1 MTATCRVAAIL
12 AVDVVGYSRLVSFR
26 WRRMRLGGR
35 IGGFVGAL
43 VLLANGATASE
54 VSVERGLRVSIVS
67 GCHDCH
73 TEGYRESDGNVKQ
86 EKSLKGSGLGWRGP
100 WGTTYATNLRLTV
113 EPLSEHGFVLFL
125 STLKTLPPM
134 PWYRVRAME
143 ENDVRS
149 LYRYIK
155 SLGEAGKQ
163 APTAIGPD
171 AEPMT
176 PYVVLDPP
184 KPPAGCKRDLDCGF
198 GLVCGASSQCV
209 PK

>member
-1 MTATCRVAAIL
+1 
-12 AVDVVGYSRLVSFR
+12 
-26 WRRMRLGGR
+26 MRLGGR
-35 IGGFVGAL
+35 IGGFVGA

-73 TEGYRESDGNVKQ
+73 TQGYRESDGNVKQ

-113 EPLSEHGFVLFL
+113 EHLSEDGFVLFL
-125 STLKTLPPM
+125 SNLKTLPPM
-134 PWYRVRAME
+134 PWYRVRTME
-143 ENDVRS
+143 KDDLRS

-163 APTAIGPD
+163 APSAIGPD

-184 KPPAGCKRDLDCGF
+184 QPPAGCKRDLDCGV
-198 GLVCGASSQCV
+198 GLVCGARSQCV

>member
-1 MTATCRVAAIL
+1 MTATCCVAAIL
-12 AVDVVGYSRLVSFR
+12 AVDVVGYSRLVSFW

-43 VLLANGATASE
+43 VLLANGATASD

-113 EPLSEHGFVLFL
+113 EPLSEGGFVLFL

-184 KPPAGCKRDLDCGF
+184 KPPAGCKRDLDCGV

>member
-12 AVDVVGYSRLVSFR
+12 AVDVVGYSRLVSFW

-43 VLLANGATASE
+43 VLLANGATASD

-113 EPLSEHGFVLFL
+113 EPLSEDGFVLFL
-125 STLKTLPPM
+125 SILKNAASHAVVQGSGDGRERREVALSVHQIA
-134 PWYRVRAME
+134 W
-143 ENDVRS
+143 RS
-149 LYRYIK
+149 
-155 SLGEAGKQ
+155 GQ
-163 APTAIGPD
+163 TGPD
-171 AEPMT
+171 GDWSGRRAYDTLRRARSPEAARW
-176 PYVVLDPP
+176 LQ
-184 KPPAGCKRDLDCGF
+184 AR
-198 GLVCGASSQCV
+198 S
-209 PK
+209 

>member
-12 AVDVVGYSRLVSFR
+12 AVDVVGYSRLVSFW

-43 VLLANGATASE
+43 VLLANGATASD

-113 EPLSEHGFVLFL
+113 EPLSEDGFVLFL

-184 KPPAGCKRDLDCGF
+184 KPPAGCKRDLDCGVK
-198 GLVCGASSQCV
+198 LVCGASSKCV